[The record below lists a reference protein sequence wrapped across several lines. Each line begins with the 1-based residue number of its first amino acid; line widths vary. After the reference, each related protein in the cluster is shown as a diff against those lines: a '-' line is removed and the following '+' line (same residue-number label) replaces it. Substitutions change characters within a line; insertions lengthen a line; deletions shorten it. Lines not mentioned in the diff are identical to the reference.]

1 LSAAAGEA
9 RRFPWDDAIAL
20 GLGLLRLSPRDF
32 WAMTPREIA
41 LALRPYGGGEA
52 VRPPGRE
59 AVTALMALYP
69 DT

>member
-1 LSAAAGEA
+1 
-9 RRFPWDDAIAL
+9 
-20 GLGLLRLSPRDF
+20 
-32 WAMTPREIA
+32 MTPREIA